1 VVSENAM
8 APYSVLIIGAGKIGA
23 FFDTPG
29 SEAVLT
35 HAHAFSSHPGFIL
48 RGFVDADRQQ
58 AESAALLWG
67 TEAFDTVTDAF
78 ARQEI
83 DVAVV
88 AVPDEA
94 HYKLLI
100 ELADH
105 PLKLVFAEKPLT
117 QSRAEAES
125 IVQLYRERG
134 IGLAVNYFRR
144 YVPAFT
150 DLRERIAKGEYGKY
164 LTGTGYYGKGTLH
177 NGSHMID
184 LIRFLLGEPRGMTT
198 LGAIRD
204 WSDEDPTCSAV
215 LEIAEDCQFIM
226 QGIDSRCYTLF
237 EMDMFFENARV
248 RLVDSGFALELY
260 SVIDSQVFSDYRVL
274 SIGKR
279 LAVNLNTAL
288 YEAAAAIYEHLSAGR
303 QLVCTGE
310 DGTCALAI
318 CTDIIG
324 ALV

>member
-1 VVSENAM
+1 MVSENAM

-23 FFDTPG
+23 FFDTPQ

-48 RGFVDADRQQ
+48 KGFVDADRQQ
-58 AESAALLWG
+58 AERAALLWG
-67 TEAFDTVTDAF
+67 TEAFDSVTDAF
-78 ARQEI
+78 ACHSI
-83 DVAVV
+83 DVAVA

-94 HYKLLI
+94 HCQLLL
-100 ELADH
+100 ELADR
-105 PLKLVFAEKPLT
+105 PLKLVFAEKPLAK
-117 QSRAEAES
+117 SRAEAEC
-125 IVQLYRERG
+125 IVQLYRERC
-134 IGLAVNYFRR
+134 IGLAVNYSRR
-144 YVPAFT
+144 FVHAFA
-150 DLRERIAKGEYGKY
+150 DLREKIAQGEFGRY

-184 LIRFLLGEPRGMTT
+184 LLCFLLGEPTGMTT

-288 YEAAAAIYEHLSAGR
+288 YEAAAGIYGHLSAGR
-303 QLVCTGE
+303 PLACTGE
-310 DGTCALAI
+310 DGARALAI
-318 CTDIIG
+318 CTDILG